1 MLADVAAS
9 ALIWRLLEQLIGKSE
24 TLFVIDR
31 FDRSSL
37 RGGRTFSR
45 FIFVAPVATRRGIMI
60 YICTY
65 TREIWENIENGGE
78 GVGERII
85 DNVEGNVWRESS
97 VSFVSDLTIVPF
109 TQIPSSRLIL
119 SSLYCTYHYCYM
131 RLLRLFIMADHRY
144 DSLSRHVDEKRPM
157 STLERTQ
164 EWKWNNG
171 KINQGEKRRIEK
183 EATIRRRTNEKK
195 KKKFVLNK
203 QQRITENL
211 PLLTMPISLSICLS
225 ICLSV
230 CLSVCLFVR
239 QPVCLSVCL
248 SVVCF
253 SCVCVCCVSENRVPP
268 AHRVRIIV
276 PCASFLCSFFF
287 LLSFFSS
294 PTIRFATTPAG

>member
-144 DSLSRHVDEKRPM
+144 DSLSRHVDEKRPI

-195 KKKFVLNK
+195 KK
-203 QQRITENL
+203 
-211 PLLTMPISLSICLS
+211 IC
-225 ICLSV
+225 
-230 CLSVCLFVR
+230 FK
-239 QPVCLSVCL
+239 
-248 SVVCF
+248 
-253 SCVCVCCVSENRVPP
+253 
-268 AHRVRIIV
+268 
-276 PCASFLCSFFF
+276 
-287 LLSFFSS
+287 
-294 PTIRFATTPAG
+294 